1 MKKLIIAAAVAGMF
15 AVEAVAGEFARREMV
30 YGDTVRTYTIY
41 RPDSINRFAP
51 LVVYTHGYGSKT
63 RNRKDLNRAA
73 DRHGFV
79 VCYPD
84 GAPDTRGK
92 DGWYVGYPS
101 QSNMD
106 KDEISFF
113 KALLDEVWRLSQN
126 HKSEKAVSRKALK
139 PKYSLFDTIEET
151 EVLRQPHNV
160 FMAGMSNGGDLC
172 YQLVY
177 TAPGLFKA
185 YASVAGL
192 TFEWVYNGHR
202 LTEPVD
208 FMEIHGN
215 ADTTSR
221 WTGDHD
227 NAGGWGA
234 YIPVP
239 MAVAAIAA
247 NNRCATMAAASVASL
262 TGDGR
267 MLKRTVY
274 GGSPTGKTVVL
285 YEVDG
290 GRNSWHAKD
299 IDTGE
304 TVWQFFESVLKRDS
318 DCYK

>member
-1 MKKLIIAAAVAGMF
+1 MKKLIIAAALAGMF

-113 KALLDEVWRLSQN
+113 KALLDEVCAA
-126 HKSEKAVSRKALK
+126 EKLNR
-139 PKYSLFDTIEET
+139 D
-151 EVLRQPHNV
+151 NV

-290 GRNSWHAKD
+290 GRHSWHAKD

>member
-1 MKKLIIAAAVAGMF
+1 MFLAAVCASS
-15 AVEAVAGEFARREMV
+15 AINAEAKELERYEMN
-30 YGDTVRTYTIY
+30 YGDTVRTYAIY
-41 RPDSINRFAP
+41 RPDSISPYAP

-92 DGWYVGYPS
+92 DGWYVGYPP
-101 QSNMD
+101 QLNID
-106 KDEISFF
+106 KDEVSFF
-113 KALLDEVWRLSQN
+113 RALLDEVCTRNNLN
-126 HKSEKAVSRKALK
+126 R
-139 PKYSLFDTIEET
+139 
-151 EVLRQPHNV
+151 RNV

-172 YQLVY
+172 YQLAY
-177 TAPGLFKA
+177 TCPELFKA

-192 TFEWVYNGHR
+192 TFEWVYNDHK
-202 LTEPVD
+202 LTIPVD

-215 ADTTSR
+215 VDTTSM

-227 NAGGWGA
+227 NKGGWGA

-239 MAVAAIAA
+239 LAVSAIAA
-247 NNRCATMAAASVASL
+247 NNRCTTMTVDSIPSL

-267 MLKRTVY
+267 MLTRTVY
-274 GGSPTGKTVVL
+274 GDSPSGKTVIL

-290 GRNSWHAKD
+290 GKHAWHSKD

-304 TVWQFFESVLKRDS
+304 TVWQFFESVLKRD
-318 DCYK
+318 DN